1 MDAKTLNSIGLILN
15 ILGVALMFFRA
26 FPQPSF
32 EEGVGVRLEDNTPT
46 KEGMTAA
53 ECDRQT
59 LSRKKLYQC
68 LSVVGLVLVLLGFA
82 FQLLAS
88 LK

>member
-26 FPQPSF
+26 FPQPTF
-32 EEGVGVRLEDNTPT
+32 EKGVGLAVEDNTPVGN
-46 KEGMTAA
+46 GMTAA
-53 ECDRQT
+53 ECDRQKQ
-59 LSRKKLYQC
+59 RGKKLYQYIS
-68 LSVVGLVLVLLGFA
+68 LVGLALVLVGFV